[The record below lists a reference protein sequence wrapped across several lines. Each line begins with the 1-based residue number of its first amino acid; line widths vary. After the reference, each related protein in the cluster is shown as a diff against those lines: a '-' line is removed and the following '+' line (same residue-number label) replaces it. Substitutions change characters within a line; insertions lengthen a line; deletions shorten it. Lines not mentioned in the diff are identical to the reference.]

1 MDGGITAERS
11 PANGLARAERK
22 ADGSVV
28 ADGDRTRYQG
38 GAYEV
43 REASGRNAP
52 TWVVPQDA
60 SLVPNGTRLLFF
72 CPVFA
77 GQQRTARFEQDAFDK
92 TMAGETM
99 AAVKT
104 AQRKETPKTSITIF

>member
-22 ADGSVV
+22 AGGLVV

-52 TWVVPQDA
+52 TWVVPQDV
-60 SLVPNGTRLLFF
+60 SLVPIGTGLFF
-72 CPVFA
+72 FYKNLLTDEA
-77 GQQRTARFEQDAFDK
+77 MKMMLLTKRWRGLQ
-92 TMAGETM
+92 
-99 AAVKT
+99 
-104 AQRKETPKTSITIF
+104 

>member
-28 ADGDRTRYQG
+28 AAGDRTRYQG

-52 TWVVPQDA
+52 TWVVPQDF
-60 SLVPNGTRLLFF
+60 SLVPNGTGLYFFIKNPQTGEGMKMILLTKRWR
-72 CPVFA
+72 
-77 GQQRTARFEQDAFDK
+77 GLQ
-92 TMAGETM
+92 
-99 AAVKT
+99 
-104 AQRKETPKTSITIF
+104 

>member
-60 SLVPNGTRLLFF
+60 SLVPNGTGLLFF
-72 CPVFA
+72 TKNPL
-77 GQQRTARFEQDAFDK
+77 T
-92 TMAGETM
+92 GEGMKMILLT
-99 AAVKT
+99 KRWRGL
-104 AQRKETPKTSITIF
+104 Q

>member
-1 MDGGITAERS
+1 MDLRGQSER
-11 PANGLARAERK
+11 PA
-22 ADGSVV
+22 GSVV

-60 SLVPNGTRLLFF
+60 SLVPNGTGLLFF
-72 CPVFA
+72 YKISA
-77 GQQRTARFEQDAFDK
+77 DERGNENDAFNK
-92 TMAGETM
+92 TMARLAIKVT
-99 AAVKT
+99 K
-104 AQRKETPKTSITIF
+104 KPIINLKI

>member
-22 ADGSVV
+22 ARGLVV

-52 TWVVPQDA
+52 TWVVPQDVV
-60 SLVPNGTRLLFF
+60 SLVPNGTGLYFFTRL
-72 CPVFA
+72 P
-77 GQQRTARFEQDAFDK
+77 GNREQRGFKQMLLTKRWR
-92 TMAGETM
+92 G
-99 AAVKT
+99 
-104 AQRKETPKTSITIF
+104 RRWRP

>member
-22 ADGSVV
+22 AGGLVV

-43 REASGRNAP
+43 REASGRSAP
-52 TWVVPQDA
+52 TWVVPQDV
-60 SLVPNGTRLLFF
+60 SLVPNGTGLLFF
-72 CPVFA
+72 YKKSA
-77 GQQRTARFEQDAFDK
+77 DRRGNENDAFNK
-92 TMAGETM
+92 TMARLAIK
-99 AAVKT
+99 AAKT
-104 AQRKETPKTSITIF
+104 NHQL

>member
-22 ADGSVV
+22 ASGSVV

-60 SLVPNGTRLLFF
+60 SLVPNGTGLLFF
-72 CPVFA
+72 YKNPLT
-77 GQQRTARFEQDAFDK
+77 GKEMKNDAFNK
-92 TMAGETM
+92 TMARLAIKVT
-99 AAVKT
+99 K
-104 AQRKETPKTSITIF
+104 KPIINLKI

>member
-1 MDGGITAERS
+1 MGGGITAVRF

-43 REASGRNAP
+43 REARGRFAP
-52 TWVVPQDA
+52 TWVVPQDV
-60 SLVPNGTRLLFF
+60 SLVPNGTGLLFF
-72 CPVFA
+72 YPTA
-77 GQQRTARFEQDAFDK
+77 GNEVRIWFF
-92 TMAGETM
+92 
-99 AAVKT
+99 
-104 AQRKETPKTSITIF
+104 

>member
-1 MDGGITAERS
+1 MPSIAVNFFHNLNRWARVVTGDAAFQRAVDGGITAERS

-22 ADGSVV
+22 ARGLVV

-60 SLVPNGTRLLFF
+60 SLVPNGTGLLFF
-72 CPVFA
+72 L
-77 GQQRTARFEQDAFDK
+77 
-92 TMAGETM
+92 
-99 AAVKT
+99 
-104 AQRKETPKTSITIF
+104 

>member
-22 ADGSVV
+22 ARGLVV

-60 SLVPNGTRLLFF
+60 SLVPNGTGLYFFTRL
-72 CPVFA
+72 P
-77 GQQRTARFEQDAFDK
+77 GNREQRGFKQDAFDK

-99 AAVKT
+99 AAVRMRQST
-104 AQRKETPKTSITIF
+104 NPQNNSTIIF